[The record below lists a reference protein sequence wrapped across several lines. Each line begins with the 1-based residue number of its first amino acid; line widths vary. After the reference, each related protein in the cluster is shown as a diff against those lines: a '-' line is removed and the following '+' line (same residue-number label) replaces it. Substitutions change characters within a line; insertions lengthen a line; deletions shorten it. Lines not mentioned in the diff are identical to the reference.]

1 MSGIPFSFILERLN
15 FLFLF
20 SSLSFILQ
28 NLNLLIFD
36 SLVFIVLHSGNSN
49 DDNLASIP
57 FSFWVEVSQV
67 FNVSIW

>member
-20 SSLSFILQ
+20 CSLSFILQ

-49 DDNLASIP
+49 DDNLASIS